1 MMKFYLV
8 DDDLMVIKILE
19 NIIEEQKLGEVIGY
33 STESTE
39 SINDIIS
46 KKPNIVLVDMLMP
59 QMDGATLVS
68 EIKALNPSIKFIMIS
83 QITTKNLISKAYNAG
98 IEFFINKPINKIEVT
113 NVIKKLL
120 DTMEMEKKFKI
131 IEGMFSNE
139 KSVEKP
145 VNNNKNKIQN
155 IRFVFSKLGIMG
167 EKGSDDIVKICE
179 YMLENNIKSF
189 DFRVRDI
196 CENLSDNPK
205 AMEQRLRRA
214 INKGLINIANVGIE
228 DYMNEIFIRFSNTI
242 FDFENVK
249 AEMDYIRGKRKN
261 GGKISIKRFIDNL
274 ILMSE
279 ENVN

>member
-1 MMKFYLV
+1 MKFYLV
-8 DDDLMVIKILE
+8 DDDLMVVKILE
-19 NIIEEQKLGEVIGY
+19 NIIEEQRLGEVIGY
-33 STESTE
+33 STD
-39 SINDIIS
+39 SIDSISDIVS
-46 KKPNIVLVDMLMP
+46 KKPDIVLVDMLMP
-59 QMDGATLVS
+59 QMDGATLVG
-68 EIKALNPSIKFIMIS
+68 EIKSLNPNIKFIMIS

-113 NVIKKLL
+113 NVIRKLL
-120 DTMEMEKKFKI
+120 DTINMEKKFKI
-131 IEGMFSNE
+131 IENMFSGSGIIE
-139 KSVEKP
+139 EPATV
-145 VNNNKNKIQN
+145 NKIQN

-167 EKGSDDIVKICE
+167 EKGSDDIVRICE
-179 YMLENNIKSF
+179 YMLENNIRSF
-189 DFRVRDI
+189 DFKVRDI
-196 CENLSDNPK
+196 CESLSENPK

-249 AEMDYIRGKRKN
+249 AEMDYIRGKRKS

>member
-33 STESTE
+33 STDSVE

-59 QMDGATLVS
+59 QMDGATLVG

-120 DTMEMEKKFKI
+120 DTIEMEKKFKI
-131 IEGMFSNE
+131 IENMFSNGQ
-139 KSVEKP
+139 SVERP
-145 VNNNKNKIQN
+145 ANNNKIQN

-249 AEMDYIRGKRKN
+249 AEMDYIRGKRKS